1 MTLTISLG
9 TEEHQKIEWMS
20 EWVNEWAWVC
30 VCVKERE
37 GENERAFSI
46 W

>member
-1 MTLTISLG
+1 MTLTISVA
-9 TEEHQKIEWMS
+9 TEEHQKIDRVNEWMS
-20 EWVNEWAWVC
+20 ERECVC

-37 GENERAFSI
+37 GENQRAFSI